1 MTPAFALILAA
12 AASQGG
18 DGVAQDR
25 QQSVRESAIRSEARA
40 AVTIL
45 KPEIIDFAEAKGRGE
60 RARIRRDADGT
71 VWLEFS

>member
-12 AASQGG
+12 VASQGG
-18 DGVAQDR
+18 DGAAREGQR
-25 QQSVRESAIRSEARA
+25 SVRESGVRTEARA

-45 KPEIIDFAEAKGRGE
+45 KSEIIDFAEAKGRGE
-60 RARIRRDADGT
+60 GARIRRDADGT